1 MRSFVGMGC
10 AYRCPM
16 RMMPGAD
23 NVMPCAQAALC
34 AWEVHVLSN
43 DSRAPMQEF
52 ARSCANKTYPRYG
65 QASQAA
71 CIGYGTLP
79 EGRVCM
85 PFCLEQARVRRRGH
99 RQISVISTSSISSTI
114 CGGDTVLGDIE
125 GLKRSIRRVG
135 LLSPLLVRAR
145 GAGQYQL
152 IAGARRLAAC
162 RALGM
167 DEVECIVMPA
177 LDEECLLAALGE
189 NTCRAAPAP
198 DAVRRIRHELSDRH
212 GYTGGELDE
221 LSGSGWCGWED
232 MGDESGAQGCD
243 AIGNESSA
251 HGCDYMRD
259 GSSARGDDYMGDAE
273 SAHGDDYISSE
284 SDAFSPFKCA
294 TADEALRGCAAD
306 TQCLSALNA
315 YAQAPREQ
323 AYDAPGSTADA
334 PCAASRR
341 VSHGYVR
348 DARLIVNAVSDVVDK
363 LRSAGIDARMSAS
376 HAADGMSIS
385 ISFPCTTE
393 ACGAQGALS
402 DDGVPKSIGNHADTR
417 ADSLHENELSH
428 TVKGEHSVEF
438 CDLHGDNAHLLRL
451 TYCNIGNIQADTALD
466 ISDIGREL
474 ARISDASPYCG
485 CASGEDIANLSG
497 THFCDNANAHDK
509 AAASSNDIASDN
521 AVFSADTDAVC
532 ADIDRNIAPCTEDGV
547 RISTPDK
554 PAEFAVPRRHG
565 RHSAQ
570 NADDI
575 GLIYSPRK
583 RMRGVQLCAGD
594 AHTSADAPLADMQA
608 GTARAD
614 NMPLAQHA
622 PLAGM
627 CASGELPECLAAQES
642 SGGCPRDDADRTDE
656 AVTADAC
663 GTAPRNA
670 RSAAEYLERM
680 FSEERMRAR
689 NACVKA

>member
-1 MRSFVGMGC
+1 
-10 AYRCPM
+10 
-16 RMMPGAD
+16 
-23 NVMPCAQAALC
+23 
-34 AWEVHVLSN
+34 
-43 DSRAPMQEF
+43 
-52 ARSCANKTYPRYG
+52 
-65 QASQAA
+65 
-71 CIGYGTLP
+71 
-79 EGRVCM
+79 M

-125 GLKRSIRRVG
+125 GLKCSIRRVG

-189 NTCRAAPAP
+189 NACRAAPAT

-212 GYTGGELDE
+212 GYTGGELDK

-232 MGDESGAQGCD
+232 MGDGSGAQGCD
-243 AIGNESSA
+243 AIGDESST
-251 HGCDYMRD
+251 
-259 GSSARGDDYMGDAE
+259 RGDDYMGNTGSAHSDDYMGDAG
-273 SAHGDDYISSE
+273 SAHGDDYIGSE

-294 TADEALRGCAAD
+294 SLAGTADEALRGCAAD
-306 TQCLSALNA
+306 TQYLSALNA

-323 AYDAPGSTADA
+323 AYDAPGGTADA
-334 PCAASRR
+334 PCTASRR

-393 ACGAQGALS
+393 ECGAQGALS
-402 DDGVPKSIGNHADTR
+402 DDDVPKSIGNHADTR
-417 ADSLHENELSH
+417 ADSLHKNELSH

-438 CDLHGDNAHLLRL
+438 CDLHGDNAHLSRL

-474 ARISDASPYCG
+474 ARISDASPDYE

-497 THFCDNANAHDK
+497 THFCDNANTHDK

-583 RMRGVQLCAGD
+583 RMRGVPSCAGD
-594 AHTSADAPLADMQA
+594 AHTLADAPLADMQTGNTRA
-608 GTARAD
+608 G

-689 NACVKA
+689 NARGKA

>member
-1 MRSFVGMGC
+1 
-10 AYRCPM
+10 
-16 RMMPGAD
+16 
-23 NVMPCAQAALC
+23 
-34 AWEVHVLSN
+34 
-43 DSRAPMQEF
+43 
-52 ARSCANKTYPRYG
+52 
-65 QASQAA
+65 
-71 CIGYGTLP
+71 
-79 EGRVCM
+79 M

-114 CGGDTVLGDIE
+114 CGGDTALGDIE
-125 GLKRSIRRVG
+125 GLKCSIRRVG

-189 NTCRAAPAP
+189 NACRAAPAP

-232 MGDESGAQGCD
+232 MGDGSGAQGCD
-243 AIGNESSA
+243 DIGDESST
-251 HGCDYMRD
+251 
-259 GSSARGDDYMGDAE
+259 
-273 SAHGDDYISSE
+273 HGDDYISSE
-284 SDAFSPFKCA
+284 SDAFSPFKCV
-294 TADEALRGCAAD
+294 TADEAPRGCAAD

-334 PCAASRR
+334 PCTASRR

-385 ISFPCTTE
+385 ISFPCMTE
-393 ACGAQGALS
+393 ACGAQGALL
-402 DDGVPKSIGNHADTR
+402 DDDVPKSIGNHADTR
-417 ADSLHENELSH
+417 ADSMHENELSR
-428 TVKGEHSVEF
+428 TVKGEYSVEF
-438 CDLHGDNAHLLRL
+438 CNLHGDNAHLSRL

-474 ARISDASPYCG
+474 ARISDASPDYE

-497 THFCDNANAHDK
+497 AHFCDNANTHDK

-583 RMRGVQLCAGD
+583 RMRGVPSCAGD

-627 CASGELPECLAAQES
+627 CASGELPECPAAQES
-642 SGGCPRDDADRTDE
+642 AGGCPRDDADRTDE

-689 NACVKA
+689 NACGKA

>member
-1 MRSFVGMGC
+1 
-10 AYRCPM
+10 
-16 RMMPGAD
+16 
-23 NVMPCAQAALC
+23 
-34 AWEVHVLSN
+34 
-43 DSRAPMQEF
+43 
-52 ARSCANKTYPRYG
+52 
-65 QASQAA
+65 
-71 CIGYGTLP
+71 
-79 EGRVCM
+79 M

-189 NTCRAAPAP
+189 NACRAAPAP

-232 MGDESGAQGCD
+232 MGDGSGAQGCD
-243 AIGNESSA
+243 AIGDESSTS
-251 HGCDYMRD
+251 GDDYMGNT
-259 GSSARGDDYMGDAE
+259 GSAHGDDYMGDAE
-273 SAHGDDYISSE
+273 SAHCDDYIDSE

-294 TADEALRGCAAD
+294 SLAGTADEAPRGCAAD

-323 AYDAPGSTADA
+323 AYDAPVSTADA
-334 PCAASRR
+334 PCTASRR